1 MDNVLFGSMEEKS
14 MKKKLIRIT
23 TVPIS
28 LKILL
33 TDQLSFMNK
42 HFDVIGVSSDG
53 NELKEVEEKEGIRTI
68 SLNMSRKITPIK
80 DLISLVKM
88 IVLLLKEKPD
98 IVHTHTPKAGIIG
111 ILASWICRV
120 PNRLHTVAGLPV
132 MEAKGNK
139 KKLLLF
145 VEKLTYACATKVYP
159 NSKGLQEYI
168 LENNLTKKEK
178 LKVIGYGSSNGID
191 TKFFCKSNEIIKQS
205 LDIKE
210 SYDLKDKFIFCFV
223 GRIVKDKGIDEL
235 VSSFDKL
242 SKEFENVSLLLVGN
256 YEDTLDPISKK
267 SKEIVKENQ
276 NIIEAGYQSDI
287 RLFLALSDCFVLPT
301 YREGFPNVVLQASS
315 MELPCIVTN
324 INGCNEIIQDN
335 INGLIVEPKNE
346 DDLYN
351 AMKKLLDDKS
361 LGDKLSSN
369 TREDI
374 IKKYDR
380 KQFFKYLL
388 DEYNEVL
395 NA

>member
-1 MDNVLFGSMEEKS
+1 MTK
-14 MKKKLIRIT
+14 KKKLIRIT

-28 LKILL
+28 LKVLL
-33 TDQLSFMNK
+33 TDQLSFMNNY
-42 HFDVIGVSSDG
+42 FEVIGVSSEG
-53 NELKEVEEKEGIRTI
+53 KELKEVKEKEGIKTI
-68 SLNMSRKITPIK
+68 SLNMSREITPIK
-80 DLISLVKM
+80 DFISLVKM
-88 IVLLLKEKPD
+88 IFLLLKEKPN

-111 ILASWICRV
+111 MLASWICRV

-145 VEKLTYACATKVYP
+145 VEKLTYFCSTKVYP
-159 NSKGLQEYI
+159 NSKGLEDYI

-191 TKFFCKSNEIIKQS
+191 TEYFYKSDEIINES
-205 LDIKE
+205 LEIE
-210 SYDLKDKFIFCFV
+210 ENYRLKDKFVFCFV

-242 SKEFENVSLLLVGN
+242 NKEFENISLVLVGN
-256 YEDTLDPISKK
+256 YEDTLDPISKN
-267 SKEIVKENQ
+267 SKEIIKENQ

-287 RLFLALSDCFVLPT
+287 RPFLASSDCFVLPT

-324 INGCNEIIQDN
+324 INGCNEIIEDN
-335 INGLIVEPKNE
+335 KNGLIVEPKSE
-346 DDLYN
+346 EKLYL
-351 AMKKLLDDKS
+351 AMKRFLEDKTLS
-361 LGDKLSSN
+361 EKLSEN
-369 TREDI
+369 TKDNTV
-374 IKKYDR
+374 KKYDR

-388 DEYNEVL
+388 EEYKEVI
-395 NA
+395 ND